1 MSWIK
6 QVFSIEIRKAIA
18 YRTDFW
24 LQFIMSVFAN
34 VATAFFLWKAIFTY
48 NNATTMRGY
57 SFSGLMLYYFM
68 VPVISRMINGPGLGM
83 IAHEIYDGSL
93 TRYLIYPISFFKYKY
108 TQYLANTVIFFLQ
121 LVIGIILFALLFEI
135 PADVILSPSSFFLG
149 ITAVLAA
156 GLLAFSI
163 STLLEMVAFWADNVW
178 SLLIMVRFAVG
189 LVGGA
194 MVPIVFF
201 PEKIQTILNYL
212 PFRYLAAFPINCFIG
227 KISFLQWQQ
236 GMLTILFWS
245 LFCTT
250 FAVIVW
256 NRGKYKYTGVGI

>member
-1 MSWIK
+1 MNWLK

-24 LQFIMSVFAN
+24 LQFVMSVFAN
-34 VATAFFLWKAIFTY
+34 VATAYFLWKAVFAY
-48 NNATTMRGY
+48 NNVDTMRGY

-108 TQYLANTVIFFLQ
+108 AQYLANTVIFFLQ
-121 LVIGIILFALLFEI
+121 LILGIVIFVILFGI
-135 PADVILSPSSFFLG
+135 PSDVSFSAYSLASG
-149 ITAVLAA
+149 IFAVFAA
-156 GLLAFSI
+156 GFLAFSV
-163 STLLEMVAFWADNVW
+163 STLLEMVAFWAENVW

-189 LVGGA
+189 LLGGA
-194 MVPIVFF
+194 MIPIAFF
-201 PEKIQTILNYL
+201 SEKVQSILYLL
-212 PFRYLAAFPINCFIG
+212 PFRYLAAFPINSLTG
-227 KISFLQWQQ
+227 KISFLEWQK
-236 GMLTILFWS
+236 GMIIIFFWS
-245 LFCTT
+245 FICTT
-250 FAVIVW
+250 LAVFVW